1 MTTFKSIAP
10 MKLVQRIERTL
21 KFVEQ
26 GDSNR
31 FRY

>member
-1 MTTFKSIAP
+1 MNTFKSIAP
-10 MKLVQRIERTL
+10 MKRSKRMARAT
-21 KFVEQ
+21 KFVMQ

>member
-1 MTTFKSIAP
+1 MTNFKSLAP
-10 MKLVQRIERTL
+10 MKPVLRVARATKFLV
-21 KFVEQ
+21 Q

>member
-1 MTTFKSIAP
+1 MITFRSIAP
-10 MKLVQRIERTL
+10 LKRIKRIARAT
-21 KFVEQ
+21 KFVMQ

>member
-1 MTTFKSIAP
+1 MTTFKSITPLKRIQRMARAT
-10 MKLVQRIERTL
+10 KFLV
-21 KFVEQ
+21 Q